1 MDPATASI
9 IAAIISAAASV
20 AVAVITTRARIGP
33 SPTVDSPA
41 SASPAQSAQRHSF
54 RTFRAVGWV
63 LVGFLYLVAAA
74 MILTGFAGYY
84 SVHQGL
90 SPAGDLKLATGI
102 LLFGVIFAAIGFW
115 AQKRLRPGA
124 N

>member
-41 SASPAQSAQRHSF
+41 SASPAQRHSF

-115 AQKRLRPGA
+115 AQKRLRPD
-124 N
+124 